1 VGQNHLLQMVALV
14 AMEQPKS
21 LTCSSVRQKRADV
34 IRSLKSDV
42 KKLVRG
48 QYKGYLEEEGVAKDS
63 TTETFFSVTA
73 YMKNRRWKGV
83 PFRLVS
89 GKALDTSKVEI
100 IVNFKD
106 MTKGSFMPE
115 EYERQECNKITI
127 SIQPEEQISIL
138 FWVKVPGFENH
149 IEPKELSFSYHDSQS
164 EHIDAYEKVL
174 FDCIAGDQT
183 SFISTDEIMSSWKFI
198 MSVKE
203 KLEKVPLC
211 TYDQGSRGEDIICN
225 KT

>member
-1 VGQNHLLQMVALV
+1 
-14 AMEQPKS
+14 
-21 LTCSSVRQKRADV
+21 
-34 IRSLKSDV
+34 
-42 KKLVRG
+42 
-48 QYKGYLEEEGVAKDS
+48 
-63 TTETFFSVTA
+63 
-73 YMKNRRWKGV
+73 
-83 PFRLVS
+83 
-89 GKALDTSKVEI
+89 
-100 IVNFKD
+100 

-183 SFISTDEIMSSWKFI
+183 SFISTDEI
-198 MSVKE
+198 
-203 KLEKVPLC
+203 
-211 TYDQGSRGEDIICN
+211 
-225 KT
+225 KTK